1 MMVGLGLIIGIV
13 TASVCSRFI
22 ESLLYEVRGDDPV
35 NLGVVVLLCIAGL
48 IACLLPARRAA
59 KVDPIAA
66 LRPLKCLHRRRDS
79 PVTFQI
85 I

>member
-1 MMVGLGLIIGIV
+1 MVGLGLIIGIV

-22 ESLLYEVRGDDPV
+22 ESLLYEVRGHDPV